1 MEGFV
6 EWGYLG
12 LFIASFLGATLIP
25 FSSELVFSLLII
37 KGYDFNL
44 SLLVATTGNWLGG
57 LSSYFLGRLG
67 KWSTL
72 EKYFRLKK
80 EKIVKFKTNIDKWG
94 SLLAF
99 FCWLPVI
106 GDPIAVG
113 LGFFRTN
120 YILVAMWMF
129 IGKFIRYILWALV
142 TYWGAV
148 SYTHLTLPTSDL
160 V

>member
-72 EKYFRLKK
+72 EKYFKLKK

-142 TYWGAV
+142 TYWGV
-148 SYTHLTLPTSDL
+148 SIL
-160 V
+160 

>member
-1 MEGFV
+1 MEAFV

-12 LFIASFLGATLIP
+12 LFIASFLGATIIP

-67 KWSTL
+67 KWSIL

-99 FCWLPVI
+99 FCWLPIV

-120 YILVAMWMF
+120 YVLVAIWMF
-129 IGKFIRYILWALV
+129 IGKLIRYIVWAFI
-142 TYWGAV
+142 TYWGV
-148 SYTHLTLPTSDL
+148 SIF
-160 V
+160 

>member
-1 MEGFV
+1 METFV
-6 EWGYLG
+6 EWGYIG
-12 LFIASFLGATLIP
+12 LFIASFLGATIIP

-99 FCWLPVI
+99 FCWLPII

-120 YILVAMWMF
+120 FLLVALWMF
-129 IGKFIRYILWALV
+129 IGKLIRYIVWAFI
-142 TYWGAV
+142 TYWGV
-148 SYTHLTLPTSDL
+148 SIL
-160 V
+160 

>member
-1 MEGFV
+1 MEAFV

-12 LFIASFLGATLIP
+12 LFIASFLGATIIP

-99 FCWLPVI
+99 FCWLPIV

-120 YILVAMWMF
+120 YILVAIWMF
-129 IGKFIRYILWALV
+129 VGKLIRYIVWAFI
-142 TYWGAV
+142 TYWGV
-148 SYTHLTLPTSDL
+148 SIF
-160 V
+160 

>member
-1 MEGFV
+1 LEGFV

-72 EKYFRLKK
+72 VKYFRLKK

-142 TYWGAV
+142 TYWGV
-148 SYTHLTLPTSDL
+148 SIL
-160 V
+160 

>member
-1 MEGFV
+1 METFV
-6 EWGYLG
+6 EWGYIG
-12 LFIASFLGATLIP
+12 LFIASFLGATIIP

-99 FCWLPVI
+99 FCWLPII

-120 YILVAMWMF
+120 YLLVAIWMF
-129 IGKFIRYILWALV
+129 IGKLIRYIVWAFV
-142 TYWGAV
+142 TYWGV
-148 SYTHLTLPTSDL
+148 SIL
-160 V
+160 

>member
-1 MEGFV
+1 MEAFV

-12 LFIASFLGATLIP
+12 LFIASFLGATIIP

-99 FCWLPVI
+99 FCWLPII

-120 YILVAMWMF
+120 FLLVALWMF
-129 IGKFIRYILWALV
+129 LGKLIRYIVWAFV
-142 TYWGAV
+142 TYWGV
-148 SYTHLTLPTSDL
+148 SIL
-160 V
+160 

>member
-1 MEGFV
+1 METFV
-6 EWGYLG
+6 EWGYIG
-12 LFIASFLGATLIP
+12 LFIASFLSATIIP

-44 SLLVATTGNWLGG
+44 SILVATTGNWLGG

-99 FCWLPVI
+99 FCWLPII

-120 YILVAMWMF
+120 FLLVALWMF
-129 IGKFIRYILWALV
+129 IGKLIRYIVWAFV
-142 TYWGAV
+142 TYWGV
-148 SYTHLTLPTSDL
+148 SIL
-160 V
+160 

>member
-1 MEGFV
+1 LETFV
-6 EWGYLG
+6 EWGYIG
-12 LFIASFLGATLIP
+12 LFIASFLGATIIP

-57 LSSYFLGRLG
+57 LSSYFLGRVG

-99 FCWLPVI
+99 FCWLPII

-120 YILVAMWMF
+120 FLLVALWMF
-129 IGKFIRYILWALV
+129 IGKLIRYIVWAFV
-142 TYWGAV
+142 TYWGV
-148 SYTHLTLPTSDL
+148 SIL
-160 V
+160 

>member
-1 MEGFV
+1 MEAFV

-12 LFIASFLGATLIP
+12 LFIASFLGATIIP

-99 FCWLPVI
+99 FCWLPIV

-113 LGFFRTN
+113 LAFFRTN
-120 YILVAMWMF
+120 YILVAIWMF
-129 IGKFIRYILWALV
+129 IGKLIRYIVWAFI
-142 TYWGAV
+142 TYWGV
-148 SYTHLTLPTSDL
+148 SIF
-160 V
+160 

>member
-1 MEGFV
+1 METFV
-6 EWGYLG
+6 EWGYIG
-12 LFIASFLGATLIP
+12 LFIASFLGATIIP
-25 FSSELVFSLLII
+25 FSSELVLSLLII

-99 FCWLPVI
+99 FCWLPII

-120 YILVAMWMF
+120 FLLVALWMF
-129 IGKFIRYILWALV
+129 IGKLIRYIVWAFV
-142 TYWGAV
+142 TYWGV
-148 SYTHLTLPTSDL
+148 SIL
-160 V
+160 

>member
-1 MEGFV
+1 MEAFV

-12 LFIASFLGATLIP
+12 LFIASFLGATIIP

-44 SLLVATTGNWLGG
+44 SLLVATIGNWLGG

-120 YILVAMWMF
+120 YILVAIWMF
-129 IGKFIRYILWALV
+129 LGKFIRYVLWALV
-142 TYWGAV
+142 TYWGV
-148 SYTHLTLPTSDL
+148 SFL
-160 V
+160 

>member
-1 MEGFV
+1 MEAFV

-12 LFIASFLGATLIP
+12 LFIASFLGATIIP

-120 YILVAMWMF
+120 YILVAIWMF
-129 IGKFIRYILWALV
+129 LGKFIRYILWALV
-142 TYWGAV
+142 TYWGV
-148 SYTHLTLPTSDL
+148 SFL
-160 V
+160 

>member
-1 MEGFV
+1 MEAFV
-6 EWGYLG
+6 EWGYIG
-12 LFIASFLGATLIP
+12 LFIASFLGATIIP

-67 KWSTL
+67 RWSTL

-99 FCWLPVI
+99 FCWPPIV
-106 GDPIAVG
+106 GDPIAVS

-120 YILVAMWMF
+120 YLLVALWMF
-129 IGKFIRYILWALV
+129 MGKLIRYIIWAFV
-142 TYWGAV
+142 TYWGV
-148 SYTHLTLPTSDL
+148 SVL
-160 V
+160 

>member
-1 MEGFV
+1 LETFV

-12 LFIASFLGATLIP
+12 LFIASFLGATIIP
-25 FSSELVFSLLII
+25 FSSELVLSLLII

-99 FCWLPVI
+99 FCWLPII

-120 YILVAMWMF
+120 YLLVAIWMF
-129 IGKFIRYILWALV
+129 IGKLIRYIVWAFV
-142 TYWGAV
+142 TYWGV
-148 SYTHLTLPTSDL
+148 SIL
-160 V
+160 

>member
-12 LFIASFLGATLIP
+12 LFIASFLGATVIP

-72 EKYFRLKK
+72 EKYFKLKK

-120 YILVAMWMF
+120 YILVAIWMF

-142 TYWGAV
+142 TYWGV
-148 SYTHLTLPTSDL
+148 SIL
-160 V
+160 

>member
-1 MEGFV
+1 LEGFV

-12 LFIASFLGATLIP
+12 LFIASFLGATVIP

-99 FCWLPVI
+99 FCWLPII

-120 YILVAMWMF
+120 YILVAIWMF

-142 TYWGAV
+142 TYWGV
-148 SYTHLTLPTSDL
+148 SFL
-160 V
+160 

>member
-1 MEGFV
+1 LEAFV

-12 LFIASFLGATLIP
+12 LFIASFLGATIIP

-120 YILVAMWMF
+120 YILVAIWMF
-129 IGKFIRYILWALV
+129 LGKFIRYIMWALV
-142 TYWGAV
+142 TYWGV
-148 SYTHLTLPTSDL
+148 SFL
-160 V
+160 

>member
-1 MEGFV
+1 LEAFV

-12 LFIASFLGATLIP
+12 LFIASFLGATIIP

-120 YILVAMWMF
+120 YILVAVWMF
-129 IGKFIRYILWALV
+129 LGKFIRYVLWALV
-142 TYWGAV
+142 TYWGV
-148 SYTHLTLPTSDL
+148 SFL
-160 V
+160 

>member
-1 MEGFV
+1 LETFV

-12 LFIASFLGATLIP
+12 LFIASFLGATIIP
-25 FSSELVFSLLII
+25 FSSELVLSLLII

-120 YILVAMWMF
+120 YLLVALWMF
-129 IGKFIRYILWALV
+129 MGKLIRYIVWAFV
-142 TYWGAV
+142 TYWGV
-148 SYTHLTLPTSDL
+148 SIL
-160 V
+160 

>member
-1 MEGFV
+1 METFV

-12 LFIASFLGATLIP
+12 LFIASFLGATIIP
-25 FSSELVFSLLII
+25 FSSELVLSLLII

-99 FCWLPVI
+99 FCWLPII

-120 YILVAMWMF
+120 YLLVAIWMF
-129 IGKFIRYILWALV
+129 IGKLIRYIVWAFV
-142 TYWGAV
+142 TYWGV
-148 SYTHLTLPTSDL
+148 SIL
-160 V
+160 

>member
-1 MEGFV
+1 LETFV
-6 EWGYLG
+6 EWGYIG
-12 LFIASFLGATLIP
+12 LFIASFLGATIIP

-142 TYWGAV
+142 TYWGV
-148 SYTHLTLPTSDL
+148 SIL
-160 V
+160 

>member
-1 MEGFV
+1 LETFV

-12 LFIASFLGATLIP
+12 LFIASFLGATIIP

-99 FCWLPVI
+99 FCWLPII

-120 YILVAMWMF
+120 YLLVALWMF
-129 IGKFIRYILWALV
+129 IGKLIRYIVWAFV
-142 TYWGAV
+142 TYWGV
-148 SYTHLTLPTSDL
+148 SIL
-160 V
+160 

>member
-12 LFIASFLGATLIP
+12 LFIASFLGATVIP

-72 EKYFRLKK
+72 EKYFKLKK
-80 EKIVKFKTNIDKWG
+80 EKIVKFKTDIDKWG

-120 YILVAMWMF
+120 YILVAIWMF

-142 TYWGAV
+142 TYWGV
-148 SYTHLTLPTSDL
+148 SFL
-160 V
+160 

>member
-1 MEGFV
+1 METFV
-6 EWGYLG
+6 EWGYIG
-12 LFIASFLGATLIP
+12 LFISSFLGATIIP

-99 FCWLPVI
+99 FCWLPII

-120 YILVAMWMF
+120 FLLVALWMF
-129 IGKFIRYILWALV
+129 IGKLIRYIVWAFV
-142 TYWGAV
+142 TYWGV
-148 SYTHLTLPTSDL
+148 SIL
-160 V
+160 

>member
-1 MEGFV
+1 MEAFV

-12 LFIASFLGATLIP
+12 LFIASFLGATIIP

-120 YILVAMWMF
+120 YILVAIWMF
-129 IGKFIRYILWALV
+129 LGKFIRYILWALV
-142 TYWGAV
+142 TYWGV
-148 SYTHLTLPTSDL
+148 SIL
-160 V
+160 

>member
-1 MEGFV
+1 MEAFV

-12 LFIASFLGATLIP
+12 LFIASFLGATIIP

-44 SLLVATTGNWLGG
+44 SLLVASTGNWLGG

-99 FCWLPVI
+99 FCWLPIV

-120 YILVAMWMF
+120 YILVAIWMF
-129 IGKFIRYILWALV
+129 IGKLIRYIVWAFI
-142 TYWGAV
+142 TYWGV
-148 SYTHLTLPTSDL
+148 SIF
-160 V
+160 

>member
-1 MEGFV
+1 LETFV
-6 EWGYLG
+6 EWGYIG
-12 LFIASFLGATLIP
+12 LFIASFLSATIIP

-99 FCWLPVI
+99 FCWLPII

-120 YILVAMWMF
+120 FLLVALWMF
-129 IGKFIRYILWALV
+129 IGKLIRYIVWAFV
-142 TYWGAV
+142 TYWGV
-148 SYTHLTLPTSDL
+148 SIL
-160 V
+160 

>member
-1 MEGFV
+1 LEGFV

-12 LFIASFLGATLIP
+12 LFIASFLGATVIP

-72 EKYFRLKK
+72 EKYFKLKK

-99 FCWLPVI
+99 FCWLPII

-120 YILVAMWMF
+120 YILVAIWMF

-142 TYWGAV
+142 TYWGV
-148 SYTHLTLPTSDL
+148 SFL
-160 V
+160 

>member
-1 MEGFV
+1 METFV

-12 LFIASFLGATLIP
+12 LFIASFLGATIIP
-25 FSSELVFSLLII
+25 FSSELVLSLLII

-99 FCWLPVI
+99 FCWLPII

-120 YILVAMWMF
+120 FLLVALWMF
-129 IGKFIRYILWALV
+129 IGKLIRYIVWAFV
-142 TYWGAV
+142 TYWGV
-148 SYTHLTLPTSDL
+148 SIL
-160 V
+160 